1 MSEPSDR
8 LIAAELSAALAG
20 SRVGNEIVVV
30 EEAESTNDLVWKAVE
45 RGVPE
50 GFVVFG
56 PVAAGADAAR
66 IAEIDGA
73 AGRSRR
79 GNDRR

>member
-8 LIAAELSAALAG
+8 LIAAQLSVALAG
-20 SRVGNEIVVV
+20 ARVGSEIVVV
-30 EEAESTNDLVWKAVE
+30 EETESTNDLVWKAVE

-56 PVAAGADAAR
+56 PVAARAVVGG
-66 IAEIDGA
+66 IAEVDCP
-73 AGRSRR
+73 AG
-79 GNDRR
+79 